1 VKKMG
6 ILKDHSDSA
15 INDSMEANLIGF
27 WSMCKSL
34 PNMDL
39 YKGDD
44 MLRLFTGLPHPLMNE
59 IVRAQLDDENLEA
72 KVEETINFFKQRT
85 VPFMWQIGPSSRPNG
100 LGEIISTYGLTKLEH
115 DPPGMAVDL
124 RKLDEATFHETTNRS
139 NVTIKQV
146 QNAGELRKW
155 SSIVGKC
162 FDFPDSVTNAFNE
175 MMTVVLGEEENLV
188 NYLAFLNGDPVA
200 SSTVAYSAGVAGI
213 WCVGTLSK
221 HRGQGI
227 GTAITM
233 APLLDA
239 RKRGYEIS
247 ILSSTEQG
255 FNVYRRMGFKKT
267 CEWRQYV
274 WTPD

>member
-1 VKKMG
+1 ME

-15 INDSMEANLIGF
+15 INDSMEANLIGL
-27 WSMCKSL
+27 WVIMKPI

-44 MLRLFTGLPHPLMNE
+44 MLRLFTGLSHPLMNA

-72 KVEETINFFKQRT
+72 KIEETINFFKQRSI
-85 VPFMWQIGPSSRPNG
+85 PFMWWIGPSSRPND

-115 DPPGMAVDL
+115 DSPGMAVDL
-124 RKLDEATFHETTNRS
+124 RKLDEATFHEASNHS
-139 NVTIKQV
+139 NVTVKQV
-146 QNAGELRKW
+146 QNADELRKW

-162 FDFPDSVTNAFNE
+162 FDFPDIITKAFYE
-175 MMTVVLGEEENLV
+175 MWTVVLEEENVV
-188 NYLAFLNGDPVA
+188 NYLAFLNGNPVA
-200 SSTVAYSAGVAGI
+200 SSNVIYSAGVAGI

-221 HRGQGI
+221 YRGQGI

-239 RKRGYEIS
+239 RKRGYEIG
-247 ILSSTEQG
+247 ILNSSEQG
-255 FNVYRRMGFKKT
+255 FNVYRRIGFKKT
-267 CEWRQYV
+267 CEFRQYV